1 MKDIDAGIIE
11 PRHQDY
17 YHQMIFKMDHASAI
31 CRNYNDPSTLA
42 KIGLWTINHSRNL
55 KYSGAIPEKN
65 AYIIRQLK
73 RPEEVSALRKVYG
86 RQFVLI
92 SAYGSEE
99 DRKQNLYNKL
109 KTSLPTTTS
118 LSDIAQKVE
127 KLISKDASEGQD
139 SFGQQ
144 LRDTFHL
151 ADVFI
156 DGMNPDVMRNGIH
169 RFIQALF
176 GRVDIAPTKSEYGMY
191 TAKSASLRSADLSR
205 QVGAAIFDSHG
216 DIIAAGCNEAP
227 KAKSRTY
234 WDSETPD
241 FRDVKLEHDPN
252 EIMKKE
258 IIHDLIERMIDN
270 NLLSK
275 KAISIGTPEDII
287 KN

>member
-1 MKDIDAGIIE
+1 MQTRTLILLPEEKYLLYPELFFGIAGPIGVDVDKITDALAQELHHVDYQTEIIKLTTHMKDIDAGIIE

-118 LSDIAQKVE
+118 SSDIAQKVE
-127 KLISKDASEGQD
+127 KFISKDASEGQD
-139 SFGQQ
+139 SFG
-144 LRDTFHL
+144 
-151 ADVFI
+151 
-156 DGMNPDVMRNGIH
+156 
-169 RFIQALF
+169 
-176 GRVDIAPTKSEYGMY
+176 
-191 TAKSASLRSADLSR
+191 
-205 QVGAAIFDSHG
+205 
-216 DIIAAGCNEAP
+216 
-227 KAKSRTY
+227 
-234 WDSETPD
+234 
-241 FRDVKLEHDPN
+241 
-252 EIMKKE
+252 
-258 IIHDLIERMIDN
+258 
-270 NLLSK
+270 
-275 KAISIGTPEDII
+275 
-287 KN
+287 